1 MIAETVKE
9 KKWYTIKVQNNR
21 EKSVSERIKTD
32 MKKYYES
39 ELNFLIP
46 TKAVASVKNGK
57 KVIKEQILY
66 PGYVFVE
73 TELIEKVEYLVKGT
87 TGATNVLKDAKG
99 HPQPLKPF
107 EIQKMIVEKEKIK
120 EVVESSFMVGE
131 KVEIIS
137 GSFTSFRGIIQSL
150 DAEKNKVKIE
160 VPIFGRPTLIDLTL
174 TEIIK
179 VVD

>member
-1 MIAETVKE
+1 MIAEVKE

-46 TKAVASVKNGK
+46 TKVVASVKNGK

-87 TGATNVLKDAKG
+87 TGATNVLKNSRG
-99 HPQPLKPF
+99 LPQPLKPV
-107 EIQKMIVEKEKIK
+107 EIKKMILEKEKTK
-120 EVVESSFMVGE
+120 EVAESSFLIGE
-131 KVEIIS
+131 KVEIIY
-137 GSFTSFRGIIQSL
+137 GPFTSFKGIIQSL
-150 DAEKNKVKIE
+150 DSEKNKVKVE
-160 VPIFGRPTLIDLTL
+160 VPIFGRSTSIDLTL